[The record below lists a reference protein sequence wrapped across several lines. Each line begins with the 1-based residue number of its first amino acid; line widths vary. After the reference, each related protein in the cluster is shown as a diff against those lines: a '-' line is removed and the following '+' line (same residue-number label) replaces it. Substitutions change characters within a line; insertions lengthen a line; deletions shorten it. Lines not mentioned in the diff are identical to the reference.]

1 MNAAEL
7 FIPFAAG
14 IVGGLAGIYLHGRI
28 TKDVKVLLA
37 FSGAYL
43 FALAVMHLL
52 PDIYMHLGTD
62 AGLYILAGFLLQMI
76 MEYFSKG
83 VEHGHI
89 HRSDQEAKI
98 FPLGIFISLF
108 LHSLIEGL
116 PLSGGMG
123 DAHAHHHHH
132 GDHHDA
138 LLIGIAIHKIPEA
151 IALSALLYH
160 FFEKKGKVLLYLLIY
175 SFATP
180 IGMLLGYTLLSG
192 TNNSAETLYAIIL
205 SVAVGIFLHVST
217 TIIFEAEDQHR
228 FNWKK
233 TTAILL
239 GLGLVLAM

>member
-1 MNAAEL
+1 MNAPEL
-7 FIPFAAG
+7 FVPFAAG
-14 IVGGLAGIYLHGRI
+14 MAGGLAGIYLHGRI

-52 PDIYMHLGTD
+52 PDIYLHLGAN
-62 AGLYILAGFLLQMI
+62 AGLYILVGFLLQMV

-89 HRSDQEAKI
+89 HRSDQESKT
-98 FPLGIFISLF
+98 FPFGIFLSLF
-108 LHSLIEGL
+108 LHSVIEGL
-116 PLSGGMG
+116 PLSGG
-123 DAHAHHHHH
+123 AHEHHHHH

-151 IALSALLYH
+151 IALAALLYH
-160 FFEKKGKVLLYLLIY
+160 FFERKGRVILLLLIY
-175 SFATP
+175 SLATP
-180 IGMLLGYTLLSG
+180 LGMLLGSTLLDGS
-192 TNNSAETLYAIIL
+192 NADSEMLYAKIL
-205 SVAVGIFLHVST
+205 AVAVGIFLHVST

-233 TTAILL
+233 TTAILI